1 MAAAR
6 RRNASSAVMY
16 VLENGRVA
24 SSILLM
30 LHSSLGKSVPDHV
43 VRGVKVCLFDDHGGS
58 IKRFAPPQIV
68 FVSYFPFGELW

>member
-43 VRGVKVCLFDDHGGS
+43 VRGVKGLLV
-58 IKRFAPPQIV
+58 
-68 FVSYFPFGELW
+68 